1 MKAKITLGLFLT
13 AIIMVSSCGTISPPA
28 APSATSAEYVAG
40 NTFGSA
46 LKSLYSQYK
55 SQGKIVLNNQA
66 TILNLATLAT
76 SGAAIKGLGTNT
88 SNYKNFATGVIAG
101 STNLINNNTVNN
113 VISSVNNLNLSS
125 VVNALNNNTITPTT
139 TSSVTNSLVSILGMM
154 GNK

>member
-1 MKAKITLGLFLT
+1 
-13 AIIMVSSCGTISPPA
+13 
-28 APSATSAEYVAG
+28 
-40 NTFGSA
+40 
-46 LKSLYSQYK
+46 
-55 SQGKIVLNNQA
+55 VLNNQA

-125 VVNALNNNTITPTT
+125 VVNALNNNTITPST

>member
-1 MKAKITLGLFLT
+1 MKVKITLTLFI
-13 AIIMVSSCGTISPPA
+13 AAVIMVSSCGTVSPTA
-28 APSATSAEYVAG
+28 VSSATSAEYVAG

-88 SNYKNFATGVIAG
+88 SNYKNFATGLLPVQQ
-101 STNLINNNTVNN
+101 T
-113 VISSVNNLNLSS
+113 
-125 VVNALNNNTITPTT
+125 
-139 TSSVTNSLVSILGMM
+139 
-154 GNK
+154 